1 MGKDSQFMDEFKKGY
16 SLLFERQWP
25 PIVGGLLLGL
35 LVIMIEAWSRPWGI
49 VGGIRNWADWLFYGA
64 GLYAKR
70 PSNPLLYS
78 SSVMDIGLIL
88 GAFAAALLA
97 KEFAMRMPPRLEA
110 IKGFAGGL
118 FMGIGSSLALG
129 CTAGGF
135 YTPLINLSANGFVM
149 MIGLTFGAYLGL
161 RYIFWELEHFPA
173 ASATYTP
180 PPEDEAPSFD
190 WKKVQP
196 FMGGAVLVGL
206 ILAAKYY
213 GRISAV
219 ETGGLLLFGAGI
231 GIVIQRSRFCFVRAF
246 RDPFM
251 TGEAEVGKAIAVS
264 IVVACVGI
272 AVLKFNGF
280 RYELMYV
287 VPAFGWGGAVGG
299 VIFGIGMVIAGGC
312 GSGTLWRV
320 AEGNLKL
327 WIALFAF
334 ATSNSLM
341 TIFNQSWGV
350 RDTLG
355 AAVFL
360 PKYFG
365 WIGGI
370 LLIIAILVVWYL
382 ILSWNEK
389 TNKFTMEL

>member
-1 MGKDSQFMDEFKKGY
+1 MGNDSHFMDELKQGY
-16 SLLFERQWP
+16 ALLFQRQWSP
-25 PIVGGLLLGL
+25 LVGGLLIGL
-35 LVIMIEAWSRPWGI
+35 LAVLIEAWSRPRGI
-49 VGGIRNWADWLFYGA
+49 VGGIRNWADWLFYGV

-70 PSNPLLYS
+70 PSNPFLFS
-78 SSVMDIGLIL
+78 GSVMDIGLIL

-97 KEFAMRMPPRLEA
+97 KEFAFRMPPRLEA

-118 FMGIGSSLALG
+118 LMGIGSSLALG

-135 YTPLINLSANGFVM
+135 YTPLINLSANGFIM
-149 MIGLTFGAYLGL
+149 MVGLTIGAYVGL

-173 ASATYTP
+173 ASASFVPTP
-180 PPEDEAPSFD
+180 EGEAPSFD
-190 WKKVQP
+190 WKTLQP
-196 FMGGAVLVGL
+196 YIGGAVLVFL

-213 GRISAV
+213 GKAAAV
-219 ETGGLLLFGAGI
+219 ETGGLLLFGAAI

-251 TGEAEVGKAIAVS
+251 TGEADIGKAIAVS
-264 IVVACVGI
+264 IIVASIGI
-272 AVLKFNGF
+272 AVLKYNGF
-280 RYELMYV
+280 RHESMYV
-287 VPAFGWGGAVGG
+287 VPAFGWGAMVGG

-341 TIFNQSWGV
+341 TILNDSWGV

-360 PKYFG
+360 PNYFG
-365 WIGGI
+365 WVGGI
-370 LLIIAILVVWYL
+370 LLIIGILVVWYL
-382 ILSWNEK
+382 ILSWNER

>member
-1 MGKDSQFMDEFKKGY
+1 
-16 SLLFERQWP
+16 
-25 PIVGGLLLGL
+25 
-35 LVIMIEAWSRPWGI
+35 
-49 VGGIRNWADWLFYGA
+49 
-64 GLYAKR
+64 
-70 PSNPLLYS
+70 
-78 SSVMDIGLIL
+78 MDIGLIL

-97 KEFAMRMPPRLEA
+97 KEFAFRMPPRLEA

-118 FMGIGSSLALG
+118 LMGIGSSLALG

-135 YTPLINLSANGFVM
+135 YTPLINLSANGFIM
-149 MIGLTFGAYLGL
+149 MVGLTIGAYVGL

-173 ASATYTP
+173 ASASFVPTR
-180 PPEDEAPSFD
+180 EGEAPSFD
-190 WKKVQP
+190 WKTLQP
-196 FMGGAVLVGL
+196 YIGRGAVLVFLNTRGK
-206 ILAAKYY
+206 ILRQGCPRLKPEDCCCL
-213 GRISAV
+213 GPPS
-219 ETGGLLLFGAGI
+219 ESLS
-231 GIVIQRSRFCFVRAF
+231 QRSRFCFVRAF

-251 TGEAEVGKAIAVS
+251 TGEADIGKAIAAS
-264 IVVACVGI
+264 IIVASIGI
-272 AVLKFNGF
+272 AVLKYNGF
-280 RYELMYV
+280 RHESMYV
-287 VPAFGWGGAVGG
+287 VPAFGWGAMVGG

-341 TIFNQSWGV
+341 TILNDSWGV

-360 PKYFG
+360 PNYFG
-365 WIGGI
+365 WVGGI
-370 LLIIAILVVWYL
+370 LLIIGILVVWYL
-382 ILSWNEK
+382 ILSWNER